1 MHFIVHPNIVFN
13 MAGMDSKLSGIIEL
27 FRLSTNSFL
36 AFSTYFLRCKFS
48 VRPSNST
55 LFWFPKSNIK
65 SVFTQW
71 RHTAL
76 ASYHT
81 AITMK

>member
-55 LFWFPKSNIK
+55 LFWFPKSYIK
-65 SVFTQW
+65 SVFT
-71 RHTAL
+71 
-76 ASYHT
+76 
-81 AITMK
+81 